1 MQLKLMYFDFPFWR
15 AEVSRL
21 ALHLGGVPFEDVRPN
36 RESFMA
42 MKHSGELPY
51 GQLPV
56 LDVDGVRIAQSVSI
70 ARFCGQVSGLYPK
83 DNLVDQA
90 RVDELLDT
98 CTQLTNILGSSMSIK
113 DAEEKLLAR
122 QKLGTKVLPKW
133 LGFLENRINAN
144 PTSDYFVGDQLS
156 VADLAIRRILG
167 WLTGGILDGIP
178 TNLLEAH
185 PQLKAH
191 YHQIGD
197 LEGVRSW
204 MARYA

>member
-21 ALHLGGVPFEDVRPN
+21 ALHLGGIPFEDVRPN
-36 RESFMA
+36 REAFMA
-42 MKHSGELPY
+42 MKRSGELPY

-56 LDVDGVRIAQSVSI
+56 LDVDGVRLAQSVSI

-98 CTQLTNILGSSMSIK
+98 CTQLTHILGSSMSIK
-113 DAEEKLLAR
+113 DADEKLRAR

-133 LGFLENRINAN
+133 LGYLENRLNQN
-144 PTSDYFVGDQLS
+144 HTSDYFVGDQLS
-156 VADLAIRRILG
+156 VADLAIWRILG

-178 TNLLEAH
+178 TDLLDAH
-185 PQLKAH
+185 PQLSAH
-191 YHQIGD
+191 YKRIDQ
-197 LEGVRSW
+197 LEGVRTW

>member
-21 ALHLGGVPFEDVRPN
+21 ALHLGGIPFEDVRPN
-36 RESFMA
+36 REAFMA
-42 MKHSGELPY
+42 MKRSGELPY

-98 CTQLTNILGSSMSIK
+98 CTQLTHILGSSMSIK
-113 DAEEKLLAR
+113 DADEKLRAR

-133 LGFLENRINAN
+133 LGYLENRLNQN
-144 PTSDYFVGDQLS
+144 HTSDYFVGDQLS
-156 VADLAIRRILG
+156 VADLAIWRILG

-178 TNLLEAH
+178 TDLLDAH
-185 PQLKAH
+185 PQLSAH
-191 YHQIGD
+191 YKRIDQ
-197 LEGVRSW
+197 LEGVRTW